1 MAEVQAP
8 FTQFSNEVLKETC
21 RARGLRIG
29 GPKAFR
35 VARLQSE
42 HDQRA
47 KMAKRAKLEHLG
59 TRDAQHNKE
68 NMENLEELEEQQV
81 TKEEEEEAQVKIEE
95 NVPNMLPSELAQLT
109 PPHIRRAHFTNYLKV
124 ANQIL
129 SEFEALG
136 VNLDL
141 LPAYQP
147 PSEVL
152 ELIKKRV
159 LTAGDVNNQGMECG
173 GRSTCRSNPDKPCLF
188 HRPQA
193 KNMENLE
200 ELEEQQVTK
209 EKEMLKPKG
218 EMLEP
223 KREKE
228 LVEVRSSEQVVTSE
242 PTCRHCELL
251 AGDWCAHC
259 GLPPWS
265 VDHPRPIA
273 DDPPPRTYEARHP
286 DQEGAGYPGEL
297 HLGNR

>member
-1 MAEVQAP
+1 
-8 FTQFSNEVLKETC
+8 
-21 RARGLRIG
+21 
-29 GPKAFR
+29 
-35 VARLQSE
+35 
-42 HDQRA
+42 
-47 KMAKRAKLEHLG
+47 
-59 TRDAQHNKE
+59 
-68 NMENLEELEEQQV
+68 
-81 TKEEEEEAQVKIEE
+81 
-95 NVPNMLPSELAQLT
+95 
-109 PPHIRRAHFTNYLKV
+109 
-124 ANQIL
+124 
-129 SEFEALG
+129 
-136 VNLDL
+136 
-141 LPAYQP
+141 
-147 PSEVL
+147 
-152 ELIKKRV
+152 
-159 LTAGDVNNQGMECG
+159 
-173 GRSTCRSNPDKPCLF
+173 
-188 HRPQA
+188 
-193 KNMENLE
+193 MENLE